1 MKKTDKKLYATL
13 DVLIKTL
20 IQIQDEMKKDI
31 KANETYTYNSFCNL
45 NVVNKSR
52 MDFSKDVKA
61 KMEIWALSQ
70 GYEKELTSTWQEI
83 KITNVNP
90 NATKITNKIFK
101 TLADNTTDKT
111 IHKLVNSI
119 LLNNNK

>member
-31 KANETYTYNSFCNL
+31 KENETYTYNSFCNL
-45 NVVNKSR
+45 NVVDKSR

-70 GYEKELTSTWQEI
+70 GYEKELTSTWKEI

-119 LLNNNK
+119 LSSNK